1 MVTEAAARVLD
12 LKDYG
17 IKVGGPADFVA
28 VEAGWIAEAI
38 ATRPPRKWVMK
49 AARISKAWA
58 RATPVARHVFRKR
71 TSRKDAPLEWRAPAQ
86 D

>member
-1 MVTEAAARVLD
+1 MLPYRMVTEAAARVLG

-28 VEAGWIAEAI
+28 VEAGSIAEAV

-49 AARISKAWA
+49 AGRI
-58 RATPVARHVFRKR
+58 
-71 TSRKDAPLEWRAPAQ
+71 L
-86 D
+86 